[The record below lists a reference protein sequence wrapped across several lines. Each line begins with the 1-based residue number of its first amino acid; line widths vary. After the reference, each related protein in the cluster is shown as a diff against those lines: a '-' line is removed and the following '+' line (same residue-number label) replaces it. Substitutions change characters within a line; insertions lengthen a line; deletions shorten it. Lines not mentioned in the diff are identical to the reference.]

1 MPDDERSTGGADHR
15 TIVDVEGVTLHYYVW
30 EAERPRAV
38 VHIAHG
44 VGEHAL
50 RYIRL
55 ARELNAAGFTV
66 AADDH
71 RGHGATG
78 LGHLGIGVLGPRRHL
93 AALDGI
99 QLVSEQLRLEHPD
112 LPLVLLGHSWGALL
126 AQRIVA
132 RASHLYAGL
141 VLSGASLAM
150 PGVINTGDLNK
161 RWRHPAA
168 SGFEWLSRDPEAQR
182 AFGADDRNFDVNAL
196 KPYRMRDSVQIMGR
210 PPRKLAT
217 DLPVLIQ
224 GGEEDSLGGRR
235 GIAAARTRLQQAVAA
250 QRRSA
255 DRVPGRAPRDLQR
268 DEPRRGGRGL
278 AQLAGVAR
286 GAGRSGR
293 SGGRGAR
300 MTAADA
306 TLRPARAD
314 DLPFLEDMLLAS
326 MDWRDDGSMTRER
339 MLATPE
345 LAHYVSGWPR
355 AGDVGVVAEADGEPV
370 GAVWARLYAE
380 DDRGYG
386 FVAPD
391 IPELGMALVPS
402 ARGRGLGRAL
412 LVALV
417 AAVRAS
423 GAPAVSLSVEDGN
436 DRARALYDSLGFVAV
451 GREGGSD
458 VLLLRW

>member
-15 TIVDVEGVTLHYYVW
+15 TIVDAEGVTLHYYVW
-30 EAERPRAV
+30 EAESPRAV

-55 ARELNAAGFTV
+55 
-66 AADDH
+66 DDH

-78 LGHLGIGVLGPRRHL
+78 LGHLGIGVLGPRRHR

-99 QLVSEQLRLEHPD
+99 QLVSEQLRREHPD

-141 VLSGASLAM
+141 VLSGATLAM
-150 PGVINTGDLNK
+150 PGVVNLGDLNK

-235 GIAAARTRLQQAVAA
+235 GMQLLARDYS
-250 QRRSA
+250 RRS
-255 DRVPGRAPRDLQR
+255 
-268 DEPRRGGRGL
+268 
-278 AQLAGVAR
+278 
-286 GAGRSGR
+286 
-293 SGGRGAR
+293 
-300 MTAADA
+300 
-306 TLRPARAD
+306 
-314 DLPFLEDMLLAS
+314 
-326 MDWRDDGSMTRER
+326 
-339 MLATPE
+339 
-345 LAHYVSGWPR
+345 
-355 AGDVGVVAEADGEPV
+355 
-370 GAVWARLYAE
+370 RL
-380 DDRGYG
+380 G
-386 FVAPD
+386 
-391 IPELGMALVPS
+391 
-402 ARGRGLGRAL
+402 
-412 LVALV
+412 
-417 AAVRAS
+417 
-423 GAPAVSLSVEDGN
+423 
-436 DRARALYDSLGFVAV
+436 
-451 GREGGSD
+451 D
-458 VLLLRW
+458 VLLIVYPGARHEIYNETNRDEVVADLRSWLVSRVVAPEPSEGEEAAR

>member
-15 TIVDVEGVTLHYYVW
+15 TIVDAEGVTLHYYVW

-55 ARELNAAGFTV
+55 ARELNAAGYTV

-99 QLVSEQLRLEHPD
+99 QLVSEQLRREHPD

-132 RASHLYAGL
+132 RASGLYAGL

-150 PGVINTGDLNK
+150 PGVVNTGDLNK

-196 KPYRMRDSVQIMGR
+196 KPYRMRDSLQIMGR

-224 GGEEDSLGGRR
+224 GGEEDSLCGRR
-235 GIAAARTRLQQAVAA
+235 GMQLLARDYS
-250 QRRSA
+250 RRS
-255 DRVPGRAPRDLQR
+255 
-268 DEPRRGGRGL
+268 
-278 AQLAGVAR
+278 
-286 GAGRSGR
+286 
-293 SGGRGAR
+293 
-300 MTAADA
+300 
-306 TLRPARAD
+306 
-314 DLPFLEDMLLAS
+314 
-326 MDWRDDGSMTRER
+326 
-339 MLATPE
+339 
-345 LAHYVSGWPR
+345 
-355 AGDVGVVAEADGEPV
+355 
-370 GAVWARLYAE
+370 RL
-380 DDRGYG
+380 
-386 FVAPD
+386 
-391 IPELGMALVPS
+391 
-402 ARGRGLGRAL
+402 
-412 LVALV
+412 
-417 AAVRAS
+417 
-423 GAPAVSLSVEDGN
+423 
-436 DRARALYDSLGFVAV
+436 
-451 GREGGSD
+451 SD
-458 VLLLRW
+458 VLLIVYPGARHEIYNETNRDEVVADLRTWLGTHVVPAADGAGGAEPGADGGEAR

>member
-1 MPDDERSTGGADHR
+1 MPDEERSTGGADHR
-15 TIVDVEGVTLHYYVW
+15 TIVDAEGVTLHYYVW

-50 RYIRL
+50 RYARL
-55 ARELNAAGFTV
+55 AQDLNAMGYTV

-99 QLVSEQLRLEHPD
+99 QLVSERLRRDLPD

-168 SGFEWLSRDPEAQR
+168 TGFEWLSRDPEAQR

-210 PPRKLAT
+210 PPRRLAT

-235 GIAAARTRLQQAVAA
+235 GMQLLARDYS
-250 QRRSA
+250 RRS
-255 DRVPGRAPRDLQR
+255 
-268 DEPRRGGRGL
+268 GL
-278 AQLAGVAR
+278 
-286 GAGRSGR
+286 
-293 SGGRGAR
+293 
-300 MTAADA
+300 
-306 TLRPARAD
+306 
-314 DLPFLEDMLLAS
+314 
-326 MDWRDDGSMTRER
+326 
-339 MLATPE
+339 
-345 LAHYVSGWPR
+345 
-355 AGDVGVVAEADGEPV
+355 
-370 GAVWARLYAE
+370 
-380 DDRGYG
+380 
-386 FVAPD
+386 
-391 IPELGMALVPS
+391 
-402 ARGRGLGRAL
+402 
-412 LVALV
+412 
-417 AAVRAS
+417 
-423 GAPAVSLSVEDGN
+423 
-436 DRARALYDSLGFVAV
+436 
-451 GREGGSD
+451 SD
-458 VLLLRW
+458 VLLIVYPGARHEIYNETNRDEVVADLRSWLDSRVAAAGGGAAEDSDGEGDGADDAAVERGDADGGTPA